1 LSNAKRTTE
10 RQEETRLKVINTL
23 AFNPEKFCN
32 LVALKDEKELTR
44 FSVGCFYEPR
54 SKTAFQS
61 RTLTITIPKRDWTH
75 VQFDKTEREAHFQF
89 AALMRGW
96 RAVRRKF

>member
-44 FSVGCFYEPR
+44 FSVG
-54 SKTAFQS
+54 
-61 RTLTITIPKRDWTH
+61 LTHTIGEWGTGNRIPGVVAILD
-75 VQFDKTEREAHFQF
+75 
-89 AALMRGW
+89 
-96 RAVRRKF
+96 

>member
-1 LSNAKRTTE
+1 M
-10 RQEETRLKVINTL
+10 
-23 AFNPEKFCN
+23 
-32 LVALKDEKELTR
+32 LVVDCHFKLE
-44 FSVGCFYEPR
+44 G
-54 SKTAFQS
+54 
-61 RTLTITIPKRDWTH
+61 H